1 LHEARSRRR
10 EAGGAELLTPRRRDL
25 VRRPRVVVH
34 DLDLRLG
41 AEAGHRVLERALHEL
56 ERRAAEKRRRELHVD
71 VSLLDVDRSD
81 DAEVDERDDWD
92 LRVGD
97 PLERLPDLLRRHHCA
112 PTGAERRT
120 IVISSC
126 RAANESSKTPRST
139 ASTSS
144 SPTRA
149 ESAARCSGRT
159 TPSAYGHSS
168 DTASRKRG
176 SSCSRSCHISACI
189 RWYASSRSILAAT
202 GSSSRSAVMRISSA
216 TSYSQRRAIV
226 CAQSSRCSCTSGAQ
240 RYSPGGRSNASASA
254 SSESSS

>member
-1 LHEARSRRR
+1 WRRQPSDRLELLEWLPAALAVAERPARRRTEEVLEPRVGRPAVRAPVHVRLHLHEARSRWR

-189 RWYASSRSILAAT
+189 RWYASSR
-202 GSSSRSAVMRISSA
+202 
-216 TSYSQRRAIV
+216 
-226 CAQSSRCSCTSGAQ
+226 
-240 RYSPGGRSNASASA
+240 
-254 SSESSS
+254 